1 MSIILF
7 ILFIYILYLLLRPA
21 FKVWRTYRKMK
32 TGSFDIFGDLFGQPG
47 GQRHTSQ
54 YEADGSRK
62 GGWTKPRSKKKKI
75 SEDVGEYVKFSEI
88 TISETES
95 HRQAGAERNSTTI
108 TEQQVVDVE
117 WEDLP
122 DN

>member
-54 YEADGSRK
+54 YEADGSR
-62 GGWTKPRSKKKKI
+62 WTKPRSKKKKI

-122 DN
+122 DK